1 MAMDYVLSLAAEVGS
16 VDDKSIKAAQKIVQN
31 YFDSKKI
38 ELDFTTKATG
48 KGLGTAMKTIQ
59 NGVNAAYA
67 NTVKRIKVAQEE
79 IDKALSQGRT
89 GSVLKLSADL
99 KKLQLDLENVKNTA
113 QETGIKLH
121 DVGEIDIAAGSLA
134 TKLKTE
140 SVVMKSLEDALN
152 SLSAAKQRYFQ
163 QQMAANEARE
173 KGKNTHQELTDI
185 YRQEL
190 VEAEEVVRQQMEVA
204 KQHGLGEK
212 AAEKYTK
219 SIKNTN
225 RELEKYQ
232 KKQEIAKLS
241 QKKFVDGLK
250 DGMNMFSGY
259 QLGLRAVQ
267 AAVQLLARAL
277 NNAMEIIKEL
287 NKHMTDVQMVAMTS
301 SEETAELADS
311 YSKLAKQLG
320 ATTEEI
326 AEGSVEWLRQ
336 GKTLEEVESLMEA
349 TMTMSKVGAIS
360 AADATEYLTSTLNGY
375 KMSAQDA
382 MSVVDKMS
390 AVDLAAAT
398 SVEELALA
406 LQKTANMART
416 TGVELDEIIGM
427 IATVSEVTRQAP
439 EIIGTSFKTLFS
451 RMTQVAAGKEIDDE
465 GEKLNDVETT
475 LNRAG
480 IALRSSQND
489 WRDMYDVLS
498 DVADKWK
505 ELDDTQRAQIAT
517 ALGGTRQKEIV
528 LALMENWDRVAKYV
542 KISEQSAGSASE
554 KMQYYLESIEGAT
567 KKLKATWED
576 FVYSKGTVKFITG
589 IINLATSLLDVLN
602 KIGSWFAK
610 FGYTSEDFKK
620 EADDTQSKIQDN
632 IDRINEINAMSWQ
645 DKTSK
650 IIEEKKAL
658 EEENAEL
665 ERNLKLQREKEMS
678 SLKKEISKGF
688 GAEVTSKASGETTRY
703 NAVDFE
709 KFRGS
714 APVENYQIKVL
725 GAEDAIKD
733 YQELIRMVEE
743 SNSVT
748 EEQQE
753 KIDAVNNTYEYAIAK
768 LKAMK
773 EAYDNGVAGSRQ
785 LTDEERNL
793 IQISDDLINA
803 LNDKRQ
809 ATNEAEQALV
819 SNAKKL
825 IENEKDAD
833 KARAALTEFVK
844 TEIILNSSKL
854 DLSQQISELKAVA
867 EAAGAATTAIGALG
881 TVQSVIKGGQP
892 FFQYNGKLYRSQQ
905 EALSDYWSDLSGLT
919 KPGNYF
925 TDSPIGVVG
934 SGGSGSSDPNAG
946 LKKAAQNQIKLLN
959 KMKDKLNDIIDGIN
973 DKWDKEADALEKAND
988 KLEQQIEYQ
997 KLLEAMA
1004 KAKTQKKMIYK
1015 DGRFQY
1021 LEDTE
1026 AISKAQSE
1034 LDEFYRKKDLQDK
1047 KDNIEEQRKLELGD
1061 LEDQV
1066 KYLDKKIDYWN
1077 DYIDR
1082 LDTEFA
1088 AFMDIFD
1095 DFIEKQ
1101 KAGYLNDLEALK
1113 RYVEEKETLA
1123 KRSAAASAAAMSGGG
1138 YGGSTA
1144 QNPSTGAPEKLPL
1157 GTGAANAAIIGANS
1171 VLNALNINKKHG
1183 AGGPKGG
1190 VKYKY
1195 AGGTT
1200 DAQGG
1205 LSMVGEHG
1213 AELRILNRGDGI
1225 IPADI
1230 TKNLWKWGT
1239 IDPERIKTGSTGN
1252 IENYNIDV
1260 DNVNLPDVT
1269 NPEEFISGI
1278 RNLALQRAYN
1288 R

>member
-1 MAMDYVLSLAAEVGS
+1 MAMDYVLSLAAEVGA

-48 KGLGTAMKTIQ
+48 KGLGAAMKSIQ

-67 NTVKRIKVAQEE
+67 TTVQKIKVAQEE
-79 IDKALSQGRT
+79 IDKAFSQGRT
-89 GSVLKLSADL
+89 DDVLRLSTNL
-99 KKLQLDLENVKNTA
+99 KQLQLDLENVKNTA
-113 QETGIKLH
+113 SQTGIKLR
-121 DVGEIDIAAGSLA
+121 DVGEINISAGSLS
-134 TKLKTE
+134 TELKTE
-140 SVVMKSLEDALN
+140 AAVMKNLEDALN
-152 SLSAAKQRYFQ
+152 NLSAAKQRYFQ
-163 QQMAANEARE
+163 QQMATNEAPERA
-173 KGKNTHQELTDI
+173 KKAHQELADI
-185 YRQEL
+185 YRQE
-190 VEAEEVVRQQMEVA
+190 VKEAEEVVRKQIQAA

-219 SIKNTN
+219 SIKNMN
-225 RELEKYQ
+225 RELEKSK
-232 KKQEIAKLS
+232 KKQDAARLS
-241 QKKFVDGLK
+241 HKTFVDGLK
-250 DGMNMFSGY
+250 DGLKMFTGY
-259 QLGLRAVQ
+259 QLGLRAIQ
-267 AAVQLLARAL
+267 ATVQLLARAF
-277 NNAMEIIKEL
+277 NDAMETIKEL
-287 NKHMTDVQMVAMTS
+287 NYHMINVQMVAMTS
-301 SEETAELADS
+301 NEETAELANS
-311 YSKLAKQLG
+311 YSKLAKRLG
-320 ATTEEI
+320 ATTQEI

-360 AADATEYLTSTLNGY
+360 SAEATEYLTSTLNGY

-439 EIIGTSFKTLFS
+439 EIVGTSFKTLFS
-451 RMTQVAAGKEIDDE
+451 RMTQVAAGKEIDDA
-465 GEKLNDVETT
+465 GETLNDVEIT

-480 IALRSSQND
+480 IALRSSQDD
-489 WRDMYDVLS
+489 WRDMYDVLN
-498 DVADKWK
+498 DVAGKWK

-554 KMQYYLESIEGAT
+554 KMQYYLESIQAET
-567 KKLKATWED
+567 NKLKASWEE
-576 FVYSKGTVKFITG
+576 FVYSNGVVKFITG
-589 IINLATSLLDVLN
+589 VIQLATSLLDILN
-602 KIGSWFAK
+602 RIGDWFDK
-610 FGYTSEDFKK
+610 FGWTSEDFKK

-645 DKTSK
+645 DKTAK
-650 IIEEKKAL
+650 ILEEKKAL

-665 ERNLKLQREKEMS
+665 ERNLKLQKEKYSKQLEKERAAGPGAIVTTKSTGKVTQFNAEQYQQFINNTAGGGGLFEIQKLTAADVAKEYDALAYSIENVNVLTEEQIEKVNS
-678 SLKKEISKGF
+678 SLE
-688 GAEVTSKASGETTRY
+688 RY
-703 NAVDFE
+703 
-709 KFRGS
+709 S
-714 APVENYQIKVL
+714 AYIKVL
-725 GAEDAIKD
+725 EDSKAAG
-733 YQELIRMVEE
+733 YTLT
-743 SNSVT
+743 T
-748 EEQQE
+748 EEQQA
-753 KIDAVNNTYEYAIAK
+753 IDTYY
-768 LKAMK
+768 
-773 EAYDNGVAGSRQ
+773 R
-785 LTDEERNL
+785 
-793 IQISDDLINA
+793 LINA
-803 LNDKRQ
+803 FDAKRE
-809 ATNEAEQALV
+809 AANEAEQALV
-819 SNAKKL
+819 DNAKKL

-854 DLSQQISELKAVA
+854 DLSQQISELRAVA
-867 EAAGAATTAIGALG
+867 MAAGAAGAAIDALG
-881 TVQSVIKGGQP
+881 AVKPVIRGGQP
-892 FFQYNGKLYRSQQ
+892 FFEYNGKIYRSQQ
-905 EALSDYWSDLSGLT
+905 EATSAYWDDVSGLI
-919 KPGNYF
+919 KPGSYF
-925 TDSPIGVVG
+925 ADSTSS

-959 KMKDKLNDIIDGIN
+959 KMKDKLNDIIDDIN

-1004 KAKTQKKMIYK
+1004 KAKAQKKMIYK

-1026 AISKAQSE
+1026 AISKAQSD

-1047 KDNIEEQRKLELGD
+1047 KDYIEEQRKLELGD

-1113 RYVEEKETLA
+1113 RYVEEKEALA
-1123 KRSAAASAAAMSGGG
+1123 KRSAAASAAAMGGGG
-1138 YGGSTA
+1138 YSGDTIT
-1144 QNPSTGAPEKLPL
+1144 QNPPTGASTTIPQF
-1157 GTGAANAAIIGANS
+1157 
-1171 VLNALNINKKHG
+1171 HG
-1183 AGGPKGG
+1183 Q
-1190 VKYKY
+1190 KYTKPHQKVNVQYYQKY
-1195 AGGTT
+1195 AEGTT
-1200 DAQGG
+1200 HAQGG
-1205 LSMVGEHG
+1205 MSIVGERG

-1252 IENYNIDV
+1252 VETYNIDV

-1269 NPEEFISGI
+1269 SPEEFISGI
-1278 RNLALQRAYN
+1278 KNLALQKAYN

>member
-1 MAMDYVLSLAAEVGS
+1 
-16 VDDKSIKAAQKIVQN
+16 
-31 YFDSKKI
+31 
-38 ELDFTTKATG
+38 
-48 KGLGTAMKTIQ
+48 
-59 NGVNAAYA
+59 
-67 NTVKRIKVAQEE
+67 
-79 IDKALSQGRT
+79 
-89 GSVLKLSADL
+89 
-99 KKLQLDLENVKNTA
+99 
-113 QETGIKLH
+113 
-121 DVGEIDIAAGSLA
+121 
-134 TKLKTE
+134 
-140 SVVMKSLEDALN
+140 
-152 SLSAAKQRYFQ
+152 
-163 QQMAANEARE
+163 
-173 KGKNTHQELTDI
+173 
-185 YRQEL
+185 
-190 VEAEEVVRQQMEVA
+190 
-204 KQHGLGEK
+204 
-212 AAEKYTK
+212 
-219 SIKNTN
+219 
-225 RELEKYQ
+225 
-232 KKQEIAKLS
+232 
-241 QKKFVDGLK
+241 
-250 DGMNMFSGY
+250 
-259 QLGLRAVQ
+259 
-267 AAVQLLARAL
+267 
-277 NNAMEIIKEL
+277 
-287 NKHMTDVQMVAMTS
+287 
-301 SEETAELADS
+301 
-311 YSKLAKQLG
+311 
-320 ATTEEI
+320 
-326 AEGSVEWLRQ
+326 
-336 GKTLEEVESLMEA
+336 
-349 TMTMSKVGAIS
+349 MTMSKVGAIS
-360 AADATEYLTSTLNGY
+360 AAEATEYLTSTLNGY

-451 RMTQVAAGKEIDDE
+451 RMTQVAAGKEIDE
-465 GEKLNDVETT
+465 AGEKLNDVEIT

-489 WRDMYDVLS
+489 WRDMYDVLN
-498 DVADKWK
+498 DVAGKWK

-554 KMQYYLESIEGAT
+554 KMQYYLESIQAET
-567 KKLKATWED
+567 NKLRASWEQ
-576 FVYSKGTVKFITG
+576 FVYSNGVVKFITG
-589 IINLATSLLDVLN
+589 VIQLATSLLDILN
-602 KIGSWFAK
+602 KIGDWFDRLSW
-610 FGYTSEDFKK
+610 GSEDFKK
-620 EADDTQSKIQDN
+620 EVDDTQSKIQDN

-658 EEENAEL
+658 EEENKALEKNLEL
-665 ERNLKLQREKEMS
+665 QKEKYSKQLEKERAAGPGAIVTTKATGAVS
-678 SLKKEISKGF
+678 QFNAEQYQQFINNTAGGGGLFEIQKLTAADVAKE
-688 GAEVTSKASGETTRY
+688 Y
-703 NAVDFE
+703 NELAN
-709 KFRGS
+709 S
-714 APVENYQIKVL
+714 IENVNY
-725 GAEDAIKD
+725 
-733 YQELIRMVEE
+733 
-743 SNSVT
+743 VT
-748 EEQQE
+748 EEQIE
-753 KIDAVNNTYEYAIAK
+753 KVNSSLERYNAYIQVLENSKAAGQTLTIEEQRAIDTHNRLIETFEAK
-768 LKAMK
+768 RRA
-773 EAYDNGVAGSRQ
+773 A
-785 LTDEERNL
+785 
-793 IQISDDLINA
+793 
-803 LNDKRQ
+803 
-809 ATNEAEQALV
+809 NEAEQALV
-819 SNAKKL
+819 DNAKKL

-854 DLSQQISELKAVA
+854 DLSQQIRELNAVA
-867 EAAGAATTAIGALG
+867 MAAGAASSAINALG
-881 TVQSVIKGGQP
+881 AVQPVIRGGQP
-892 FFQYNGKLYRSQQ
+892 FFEYNGKYYRYQE
-905 EALSDYWSDLSGLT
+905 EALSDYWKDVSGLIR
-919 KPGNYF
+919 PGNYF
-925 TDSPIGVVG
+925 TDGTGGSGG

-959 KMKDKLNDIIDGIN
+959 KMKDKLNDIIDDIN

-1026 AISKAQSE
+1026 AISKAQSD

-1113 RYVEEKETLA
+1113 RYVEEKEALA
-1123 KRSAAASAAAMSGGG
+1123 KRSAAASAAAMGGGG
-1138 YGGSTA
+1138 YGGSTT
-1144 QNPSTGAPEKLPL
+1144 QNPSTGAPTPTVAQ
-1157 GTGAANAAIIGANS
+1157 G
-1171 VLNALNINKKHG
+1171 HG
-1183 AGGPKGG
+1183 Q
-1190 VKYKY
+1190 KYTKPHQKVNVQYYQKY
-1195 AGGTT
+1195 AEGTT
-1200 DAQGG
+1200 HAQGG
-1205 LSMVGEHG
+1205 MSIVGERG
-1213 AELRILNRGDGI
+1213 AELRVLNRGDGI

-1252 IENYNIDV
+1252 VETYNIDV

-1269 NPEEFISGI
+1269 SPEEFISGI
-1278 RNLALQRAYN
+1278 KNLALQKAYN

>member
-1 MAMDYVLSLAAEVGS
+1 MSTD
-16 VDDKSIKAAQKIVQN
+16 KIV
-31 YFDSKKI
+31 
-38 ELDFTTKATG
+38 TK
-48 KGLGTAMKTIQ
+48 
-59 NGVNAAYA
+59 
-67 NTVKRIKVAQEE
+67 
-79 IDKALSQGRT
+79 
-89 GSVLKLSADL
+89 
-99 KKLQLDLENVKNTA
+99 
-113 QETGIKLH
+113 
-121 DVGEIDIAAGSLA
+121 
-134 TKLKTE
+134 
-140 SVVMKSLEDALN
+140 
-152 SLSAAKQRYFQ
+152 
-163 QQMAANEARE
+163 
-173 KGKNTHQELTDI
+173 
-185 YRQEL
+185 
-190 VEAEEVVRQQMEVA
+190 
-204 KQHGLGEK
+204 
-212 AAEKYTK
+212 
-219 SIKNTN
+219 
-225 RELEKYQ
+225 
-232 KKQEIAKLS
+232 
-241 QKKFVDGLK
+241 
-250 DGMNMFSGY
+250 
-259 QLGLRAVQ
+259 
-267 AAVQLLARAL
+267 
-277 NNAMEIIKEL
+277 
-287 NKHMTDVQMVAMTS
+287 
-301 SEETAELADS
+301 
-311 YSKLAKQLG
+311 
-320 ATTEEI
+320 
-326 AEGSVEWLRQ
+326 W
-336 GKTLEEVESLMEA
+336 
-349 TMTMSKVGAIS
+349 
-360 AADATEYLTSTLNGY
+360 
-375 KMSAQDA
+375 
-382 MSVVDKMS
+382 
-390 AVDLAAAT
+390 
-398 SVEELALA
+398 
-406 LQKTANMART
+406 
-416 TGVELDEIIGM
+416 
-427 IATVSEVTRQAP
+427 
-439 EIIGTSFKTLFS
+439 
-451 RMTQVAAGKEIDDE
+451 
-465 GEKLNDVETT
+465 NDVEIT

-489 WRDMYDVLS
+489 WRDMYDVLN
-498 DVADKWK
+498 DVAGKWK

-542 KISEQSAGSASE
+542 KISEQSTGSATE
-554 KMQYYLESIEGAT
+554 KMQYYLESIEAAT
-567 KKLKATWED
+567 KRLKATWEE
-576 FVYSKGTVKFITG
+576 FIYSKGTVKFITG

-602 KIGSWFAK
+602 KIGNWFAK
-610 FGYTSEDFKK
+610 FGWTSEDFKK

-665 ERNLKLQREKEMS
+665 EKNLKLQREKEMS
-678 SLKKEISKGF
+678 ALKKEISKGF
-688 GAEVTSKASGETTRY
+688 GAEVTSKASGETTRLD
-703 NAVDFE
+703 AEDFE

-725 GAEDAIKD
+725 GVEDAIKD
-733 YQELIRMVEE
+733 YQELIRMVEG

-773 EAYDNGVAGSRQ
+773 EAYDNGVAGSVE
-785 LTDEERNL
+785 LSEEQRNL
-793 IQISDDLINA
+793 IQISGDLINV

-809 ATNEAEQALV
+809 AMNEAEQALV

-854 DLSQQISELKAVA
+854 DLSQQIRELNAVA
-867 EAAGAATTAIGALG
+867 EAAGAATSAIGALG

-925 TDSPIGVVG
+925 TDSTSS

-959 KMKDKLNDIIDGIN
+959 KMKDRLNDIIDDIN
-973 DKWDKEADALEKAND
+973 DKWDKEAEALEKAND

-1026 AISKAQSE
+1026 AISKAQSD

-1095 DFIEKQ
+1095 AFIEKQ
-1101 KAGYLNDLEALK
+1101 KAGYFSDLEALK
-1113 RYVEEKETLA
+1113 KYVEEKEALM
-1123 KRSAAASAAAMSGGG
+1123 KRSAAAGSGLGGG
-1138 YGGSTA
+1138 YDTSYDFPQDNLKKWKDTKAGSIISNVVGSGTTTKPGKGSGGH
-1144 QNPSTGAPEKLPL
+1144 KY
-1157 GTGAANAAIIGANS
+1157 
-1171 VLNALNINKKHG
+1171 
-1183 AGGPKGG
+1183 G
-1190 VKYKY
+1190 VSQMY

-1200 DAQGG
+1200 GAQGG

-1260 DNVNLPDVT
+1260 NNVNLPDVT
-1269 NPEEFISGI
+1269 SPEEFISGI

>member
-1 MAMDYVLSLAAEVGS
+1 MSTD
-16 VDDKSIKAAQKIVQN
+16 KIV
-31 YFDSKKI
+31 
-38 ELDFTTKATG
+38 TK
-48 KGLGTAMKTIQ
+48 
-59 NGVNAAYA
+59 
-67 NTVKRIKVAQEE
+67 
-79 IDKALSQGRT
+79 
-89 GSVLKLSADL
+89 
-99 KKLQLDLENVKNTA
+99 
-113 QETGIKLH
+113 
-121 DVGEIDIAAGSLA
+121 
-134 TKLKTE
+134 
-140 SVVMKSLEDALN
+140 
-152 SLSAAKQRYFQ
+152 
-163 QQMAANEARE
+163 
-173 KGKNTHQELTDI
+173 
-185 YRQEL
+185 
-190 VEAEEVVRQQMEVA
+190 
-204 KQHGLGEK
+204 
-212 AAEKYTK
+212 
-219 SIKNTN
+219 
-225 RELEKYQ
+225 
-232 KKQEIAKLS
+232 
-241 QKKFVDGLK
+241 
-250 DGMNMFSGY
+250 
-259 QLGLRAVQ
+259 
-267 AAVQLLARAL
+267 
-277 NNAMEIIKEL
+277 
-287 NKHMTDVQMVAMTS
+287 
-301 SEETAELADS
+301 
-311 YSKLAKQLG
+311 
-320 ATTEEI
+320 
-326 AEGSVEWLRQ
+326 W
-336 GKTLEEVESLMEA
+336 
-349 TMTMSKVGAIS
+349 
-360 AADATEYLTSTLNGY
+360 
-375 KMSAQDA
+375 
-382 MSVVDKMS
+382 
-390 AVDLAAAT
+390 
-398 SVEELALA
+398 
-406 LQKTANMART
+406 
-416 TGVELDEIIGM
+416 
-427 IATVSEVTRQAP
+427 
-439 EIIGTSFKTLFS
+439 
-451 RMTQVAAGKEIDDE
+451 
-465 GEKLNDVETT
+465 NDVEIT

-489 WRDMYDVLS
+489 WRDMYDVLN
-498 DVADKWK
+498 DVAGKWR

-554 KMQYYLESIEGAT
+554 KMQYYLESVEAAT
-567 KKLKATWED
+567 NRLKATWED
-576 FVYSKGTVKFITG
+576 FVYSKGTVKFLTG
-589 IINLATSLLDVLN
+589 IINLATSLLDILN
-602 KIGSWFAK
+602 KIGNWFAK

-645 DKTSK
+645 DKTAK

-678 SLKKEISKGF
+678 SLKKEISKGY
-688 GAEVTSKASGETTRY
+688 GAEVTSKATGETTRY
-703 NAVDFE
+703 DAVDFE

-725 GAEDAIKD
+725 GVEDAIKE

-743 SNSVT
+743 SNSIT

-773 EAYDNGVAGSRQ
+773 EAYDNGVAGSVE
-785 LTDEERNL
+785 LSEEQRNL
-793 IQISDDLINA
+793 IQISGDLINA

-809 ATNEAEQALV
+809 AMNEAEQALV
-819 SNAKKL
+819 SNARKL

-854 DLSQQISELKAVA
+854 DLSQQISELRAVA

-905 EALSDYWSDLSGLT
+905 EALSDYWNDLSGLT
-919 KPGNYF
+919 RPGNYF
-925 TDSPIGVVG
+925 TDGTSS

-959 KMKDKLNDIIDGIN
+959 KMKDKLNDIIDDIN

-1026 AISKAQSE
+1026 AISKAQSD

-1113 RYVEEKETLA
+1113 KYVEEKEALM
-1123 KRSAAASAAAMSGGG
+1123 KRSASAGSGLGGG
-1138 YGGSTA
+1138 YGG
-1144 QNPSTGAPEKLPL
+1144 
-1157 GTGAANAAIIGANS
+1157 GTGGGYDTSYDLPKDNLEKWKDTKAGSIISNVMGGETTTKPGKGS
-1171 VLNALNINKKHG
+1171 
-1183 AGGPKGG
+1183 GGPKHG
-1190 VKYKY
+1190 VSQML
-1195 AGGTT
+1195 AEGTT
-1200 DAQGG
+1200 SAKGG
-1205 LSMVGEHG
+1205 LTVVGEKG
-1213 AELRILNRGDGI
+1213 AELRVLNRGDGI
-1225 IPADI
+1225 IPADV
-1230 TKNLWKWGT
+1230 TKNLWKWGS
-1239 IDPERIKTGSTGN
+1239 IDPDKVKTKSESN
-1252 IENYNIDV
+1252 VQSYNIDI

>member
-38 ELDFTTKATG
+38 ELDFTTKVRG
-48 KGLGTAMKTIQ
+48 KRLGEAMKSIQ
-59 NGVNAAYA
+59 NGVNAAYET
-67 NTVKRIKVAQEE
+67 TVQKIKVAQEE
-79 IDKALSQGRT
+79 IDKAFSQGRT
-89 GSVLKLSADL
+89 DDVLRLSTNL
-99 KKLQLDLENVKNTA
+99 KQLQLDLENVKNTA
-113 QETGIKLH
+113 SQTGIKLR
-121 DVGEIDIAAGSLA
+121 DVGEINISAGGLSTELKAEAA
-134 TKLKTE
+134 
-140 SVVMKSLEDALN
+140 VMKNLEEALN
-152 SLSAAKQRYFQ
+152 NLSAAKQRYFQ
-163 QQMAANEARE
+163 QQMTTDEAPERS
-173 KGKNTHQELTDI
+173 KKAHQELTDI
-185 YRQEL
+185 YRQE
-190 VEAEEVVRQQMEVA
+190 VKEAEEVVREQLEVA

-232 KKQEIAKLS
+232 KKQEAAKLS

-250 DGMNMFSGY
+250 DGMNMFTGY

-287 NKHMTDVQMVAMTS
+287 NKHMTNVQMVAMTS

-336 GKTLEEVESLMEA
+336 GKTLEEVNALMEA

-382 MSVVDKMS
+382 MSIVDKMS

-451 RMTQVAAGKEIDDE
+451 RMTQVAAGKEISDE
-465 GEKLNDVETT
+465 GEILNDVETT

-498 DVADKWK
+498 DVAGKWK

-703 NAVDFE
+703 DAVDFE

-725 GAEDAIKD
+725 GAEDAIKE

-773 EAYDNGVAGSRQ
+773 EAYDNGVAGSRE

-793 IQISDDLINA
+793 IQISGDLINA
-803 LNDKRQ
+803 LNNKRQ
-809 ATNEAEQALV
+809 AANEAEQALV

-844 TEIILNSSKL
+844 TEIILNRSKL
-854 DLSQQISELKAVA
+854 DLSQQIRELKAVA
-867 EAAGAATTAIGALG
+867 MAAGAAGSAIEALG
-881 TVQSVIKGGQP
+881 TVKPVIRGGQP
-892 FFQYNGKLYRSQQ
+892 FFEYNGKLYRSQQ
-905 EALSDYWSDLSGLT
+905 EATSAYWDDVSGLT
-919 KPGNYF
+919 NPGSYF
-925 TDSPIGVVG
+925 ADSSIGVVG

-1026 AISKAQSE
+1026 AISKAQSD

-1113 RYVEEKETLA
+1113 RYVEEKEALA
-1123 KRSAAASAAAMSGGG
+1123 KRSAAASAAAMSAGG

-1144 QNPSTGAPEKLPL
+1144 QNPSTGAPEKSPL
-1157 GTGAANAAIIGANS
+1157 GAGAANAAIIGANS
-1171 VLNALNINKKHG
+1171 VLNALNKNKKHG

-1269 NPEEFISGI
+1269 SPEEFISGI

>member
-1 MAMDYVLSLAAEVGS
+1 MEEPPRFLSGS
-16 VDDKSIKAAQKIVQN
+16 KILLTTDKIV
-31 YFDSKKI
+31 
-38 ELDFTTKATG
+38 TK
-48 KGLGTAMKTIQ
+48 
-59 NGVNAAYA
+59 
-67 NTVKRIKVAQEE
+67 
-79 IDKALSQGRT
+79 
-89 GSVLKLSADL
+89 
-99 KKLQLDLENVKNTA
+99 
-113 QETGIKLH
+113 
-121 DVGEIDIAAGSLA
+121 
-134 TKLKTE
+134 
-140 SVVMKSLEDALN
+140 
-152 SLSAAKQRYFQ
+152 
-163 QQMAANEARE
+163 
-173 KGKNTHQELTDI
+173 
-185 YRQEL
+185 
-190 VEAEEVVRQQMEVA
+190 
-204 KQHGLGEK
+204 
-212 AAEKYTK
+212 
-219 SIKNTN
+219 
-225 RELEKYQ
+225 
-232 KKQEIAKLS
+232 
-241 QKKFVDGLK
+241 
-250 DGMNMFSGY
+250 
-259 QLGLRAVQ
+259 
-267 AAVQLLARAL
+267 
-277 NNAMEIIKEL
+277 
-287 NKHMTDVQMVAMTS
+287 
-301 SEETAELADS
+301 
-311 YSKLAKQLG
+311 
-320 ATTEEI
+320 
-326 AEGSVEWLRQ
+326 W
-336 GKTLEEVESLMEA
+336 
-349 TMTMSKVGAIS
+349 
-360 AADATEYLTSTLNGY
+360 
-375 KMSAQDA
+375 
-382 MSVVDKMS
+382 
-390 AVDLAAAT
+390 
-398 SVEELALA
+398 
-406 LQKTANMART
+406 
-416 TGVELDEIIGM
+416 
-427 IATVSEVTRQAP
+427 
-439 EIIGTSFKTLFS
+439 
-451 RMTQVAAGKEIDDE
+451 
-465 GEKLNDVETT
+465 NDVETT

-489 WRDMYDVLS
+489 WRDMYDVLN
-498 DVADKWK
+498 DVAGKWK

-542 KISEQSAGSASE
+542 KISEQSTGSASE
-554 KMQYYLESIEGAT
+554 KMQYYLESIEAAT
-567 KKLKATWED
+567 NRLKTTWED

-589 IINLATSLLDVLN
+589 IINLATSLLDILN
-602 KIGSWFAK
+602 KIGNWFAK

-645 DKTSK
+645 DKTAK

-703 NAVDFE
+703 DAVDFE

-773 EAYDNGVAGSRQ
+773 EAYDNGVAGSRE

-854 DLSQQISELKAVA
+854 DLSQQIQELKAVA
-867 EAAGAATTAIGALG
+867 MAAGAAKSEVLG
-881 TVQSVIKGGQP
+881 LSQVTSIAAGGGYAYK
-892 FFQYNGKLYRSQQ
+892 YNGRM
-905 EALSDYWSDLSGLT
+905 YWTKEDLLNAYWGDLLGFT

-925 TDSPIGVVG
+925 TDSTSSSG
-934 SGGSGSSDPNAG
+934 SSGSSDPNEA
-946 LKKAAQNQIKLLN
+946 LKKAAQNQIKLIN
-959 KMKDKLNDIIDGIN
+959 KMKDKIKDQIDEIN

-1004 KAKTQKKMIYK
+1004 KAKSQKKMIYK

-1026 AISKAQSE
+1026 AISKAQSD

-1047 KDNIEEQRKLELGD
+1047 KDYIEEQRKLELGD

-1066 KYLDKKIDYWN
+1066 KYLEDKVNYWN

-1082 LDTEFA
+1082 LDAEFSSY
-1088 AFMDIFD
+1088 MDIFD
-1095 DFIEKQ
+1095 DFLQKQ
-1101 KAGYLNDLEALK
+1101 KDGYFGDLEALK
-1113 RYVEEKETLA
+1113 KYVEEKEQLL
-1123 KRSAAASAAAMSGGG
+1123 KRSASAGSGLGGSYDGGTSGGDSYNPPTG
-1138 YGGSTA
+1138 ATEPAPIGSGVVGAAGIGAGLIIGSTKTPA
-1144 QNPSTGAPEKLPL
+1144 H
-1157 GTGAANAAIIGANS
+1157 GT
-1171 VLNALNINKKHG
+1171 
-1183 AGGPKGG
+1183 GGPKH
-1190 VKYKY
+1190 
-1195 AGGTT
+1195 GTT
-1200 DAQGG
+1200 QFYAEGTTYSKGG
-1205 LSMVGEHG
+1205 LSVVGEKG
-1213 AELRILNRGDGI
+1213 AELRVLNRGDGI

-1230 TKNLWKWGT
+1230 TKNLWKWGS
-1239 IDPERIKTGSTGN
+1239 IDPDKVKAKSESN
-1252 IENYNIDV
+1252 IQSYNIDI

-1278 RNLALQRAYN
+1278 KNLALQRAYN

>member
-1 MAMDYVLSLAAEVGS
+1 MDYVLSLAAEVGS

-67 NTVKRIKVAQEE
+67 NTVKKIKVTQEE

-89 GSVLKLSADL
+89 DSVLSLSTDL

-113 QETGIKLH
+113 HETGIKLR
-121 DVGEIDIAAGSLA
+121 DVGEIDVSAGSLS

-140 SVVMKSLEDALN
+140 SVVMKNLEDALN
-152 SLSAAKQRYFQ
+152 SLSAAKQKYFQ
-163 QQMAANEARE
+163 QQMTTDEAPERS
-173 KGKNTHQELTDI
+173 KKAHQELTDI
-185 YRQEL
+185 YRQE
-190 VEAEEVVRQQMEVA
+190 VKEAEEVVREQLEVA

-232 KKQEIAKLS
+232 KKQEAAKLS
-241 QKKFVDGLK
+241 QKTFVDGLK
-250 DGMNMFSGY
+250 DGLNMFTGY

-267 AAVQLLARAL
+267 ATVQLLVRAF
-277 NNAMEIIKEL
+277 NDAIETIKEL
-287 NKHMTDVQMVAMTS
+287 NGYMTEVQMVAMTS
-301 SEETAELADS
+301 NEETAELADS

-320 ATTEEI
+320 ATTKDI

-382 MSVVDKMS
+382 MSIVDKMS

-451 RMTQVAAGKEIDDE
+451 RMTQVAAGKEIDDA
-465 GEKLNDVETT
+465 GEKLNDVEIT

-489 WRDMYDVLS
+489 WRDMYDVLN
-498 DVADKWK
+498 DVAGKWK

-542 KISEQSAGSASE
+542 KISEQSTGSATE
-554 KMQYYLESIEGAT
+554 KMQYYLESIEAAT
-567 KKLKATWED
+567 KRLKATWEE
-576 FVYSKGTVKFITG
+576 FIYSKGTVKFITG

-602 KIGSWFAK
+602 KIGNWFAK

-620 EADDTQSKIQDN
+620 EADDTQSKIQHN

-645 DKTSK
+645 DKTAK

-678 SLKKEISKGF
+678 SLKKEISKGY
-688 GAEVTSKASGETTRY
+688 GAEVTSKATGETTRLD
-703 NAVDFE
+703 AVDFE

-725 GAEDAIKD
+725 GAEDAIKE

-743 SNSVT
+743 SNSIT

-753 KIDAVNNTYEYAIAK
+753 KIDAVNNTYEHTIAK

-773 EAYDNGVAGSRQ
+773 EAYDNGVAGSVE
-785 LTDEERNL
+785 LSEEDRNL
-793 IQISDDLINA
+793 IQISNDLITA
-803 LNDKRQ
+803 LNNKKQ
-809 ATNEAEQALV
+809 AMNEAEQALV
-819 SNAKKL
+819 SNARKL

-844 TEIILNSSKL
+844 TEIILNRSKL
-854 DLSQQISELKAVA
+854 DLSQQIRELNAVA
-867 EAAGAATTAIGALG
+867 MAAGAAGTAIEALG
-881 TVQSVIKGGQP
+881 AVKPVIRGGQP
-892 FFQYNGKLYRSQQ
+892 FFEYNGKIYRSQQ
-905 EALSDYWSDLSGLT
+905 EATSAYWDDVSGLIR
-919 KPGNYF
+919 PGNYF
-925 TDSPIGVVG
+925 TDSTSS

-1026 AISKAQSE
+1026 AISKAQSD

-1113 RYVEEKETLA
+1113 RYVEEKEALA

-1144 QNPSTGAPEKLPL
+1144 QNPSTGAPEKSPL
-1157 GTGAANAAIIGANS
+1157 GAGATNAAIIGANS
-1171 VLNALNINKKHG
+1171 VLNALNKNKKHG

-1269 NPEEFISGI
+1269 SPEEFISGI

>member
-67 NTVKRIKVAQEE
+67 NTVKKIKVAQEE

-89 GSVLKLSADL
+89 GDVLSLSTDL

-113 QETGIKLH
+113 HETGIKLR
-121 DVGEIDIAAGSLA
+121 DVGEIDVSAGSLS

-140 SVVMKSLEDALN
+140 SVVIKNLEDALN
-152 SLSAAKQRYFQ
+152 SLSAAKQKYFQ
-163 QQMAANEARE
+163 QQMTTDEAPERS
-173 KGKNTHQELTDI
+173 KKAHQELTDI
-185 YRQEL
+185 YRQE
-190 VEAEEVVRQQMEVA
+190 VKEAEEVVREQLEVA

-212 AAEKYTK
+212 AAERYTK

-232 KKQEIAKLS
+232 KKQEAAKLS
-241 QKKFVDGLK
+241 QKTFVDGLK
-250 DGMNMFSGY
+250 DGLNMFTGY

-267 AAVQLLARAL
+267 AAVQLLVRAF
-277 NNAMEIIKEL
+277 NDAIETIKEL
-287 NKHMTDVQMVAMTS
+287 NGYMTEVQMVAMTS
-301 SEETAELADS
+301 NEETAELADS

-320 ATTEEI
+320 ATTKEI

-360 AADATEYLTSTLNGY
+360 AGDATEYLTSTLNGY

-382 MSVVDKMS
+382 MDIVDKMS

-451 RMTQVAAGKEIDDE
+451 RMTQVAAGKEIDDA

-489 WRDMYDVLS
+489 WRDMYDVLN
-498 DVADKWK
+498 DVAGKWK

-542 KISEQSAGSASE
+542 KISEQSTGSATE
-554 KMQYYLESIEGAT
+554 KMQYYLESIEAAT
-567 KKLKATWED
+567 KRLKATWEE
-576 FVYSKGTVKFITG
+576 FIYSKGTVKFITG

-602 KIGSWFAK
+602 KIGNWFAK
-610 FGYTSEDFKK
+610 FGWTSEDFKK

-688 GAEVTSKASGETTRY
+688 GAEVTSKASGETTRLD
-703 NAVDFE
+703 AEDFE

-725 GAEDAIKD
+725 GAEDAIKE

-743 SNSVT
+743 SNSIT

-753 KIDAVNNTYEYAIAK
+753 KIDAVNNTYEHTIAK

-773 EAYDNGVAGSRQ
+773 EAYDNGVAGSVE
-785 LTDEERNL
+785 LSEEQRTL
-793 IQISDDLINA
+793 IQISNDLITA
-803 LNDKRQ
+803 LNNKRQ
-809 ATNEAEQALV
+809 AMNEAEQALV
-819 SNAKKL
+819 SNARKL

-854 DLSQQISELKAVA
+854 DLSQQIRELKAVA

-925 TDSPIGVVG
+925 ADSTGG

-959 KMKDKLNDIIDGIN
+959 KMKDKLNGIIDDIN
-973 DKWDKEADALEKAND
+973 KKWDDEADALEKAND

-1026 AISKAQSE
+1026 AISKAQSD
-1034 LDEFYRKKDLQDK
+1034 LDEFYRKKDLQDQ
-1047 KDNIEEQRKLELGD
+1047 KDYIEEQRKLELGD

-1066 KYLDKKIDYWN
+1066 KYLEDKVNYWN

-1082 LDTEFA
+1082 LDAEFSSY
-1088 AFMDIFD
+1088 MDIFD
-1095 DFIEKQ
+1095 DFLKKQ
-1101 KAGYLNDLEALK
+1101 KEGYFSDLEALK
-1113 RYVEEKETLA
+1113 KYVEEKEALA

-1138 YGGSTA
+1138 YGGATA
-1144 QNPSTGAPEKLPL
+1144 QNPSTGAPEKLPI
-1157 GTGAANAAIIGANS
+1157 GAGAANAAIIGAS
-1171 VLNALNINKKHG
+1171 GVLNTLNKNNTPKRG
-1183 AGGPKGG
+1183 AGGPKGA
-1190 VKYKY
+1190 VRSKY
-1195 AGGTT
+1195 AEGTT
-1200 DAQGG
+1200 NAKGG
-1205 LSMVGEHG
+1205 MSVVGERG
-1213 AELRILNRGDGI
+1213 AELRVLNRGDGI

-1230 TKNLWKWGT
+1230 TKNLWKWGA

>member
-1 MAMDYVLSLAAEVGS
+1 MAMDYVLSLAAEVGA

-48 KGLGTAMKTIQ
+48 KGLGAAMKSIQ

-67 NTVKRIKVAQEE
+67 TTVQKIKVAQEE
-79 IDKALSQGRT
+79 IDKAFSQGRT
-89 GSVLKLSADL
+89 DDVLRLSTNL
-99 KKLQLDLENVKNTA
+99 KQLQLDLENVKNTA
-113 QETGIKLH
+113 SQTGIKLR
-121 DVGEIDIAAGSLA
+121 DVGEINISAGSLS
-134 TKLKTE
+134 TELKAE
-140 SVVMKSLEDALN
+140 SAVMKNLEDALN

-163 QQMAANEARE
+163 QQMSTNEAPERA
-173 KGKNTHQELTDI
+173 KKAHQELADI
-185 YRQEL
+185 YRQE
-190 VEAEEVVRQQMEVA
+190 VIEAEEVVRKQMEVA

-225 RELEKYQ
+225 TELEKYR

-241 QKKFVDGLK
+241 QKTFVDGLK
-250 DGMNMFSGY
+250 DGLKMFTGY
-259 QLGLRAVQ
+259 QLGLRAIQ
-267 AAVQLLARAL
+267 ATVQLLARAF
-277 NNAMEIIKEL
+277 NDAIETIKEL
-287 NKHMTDVQMVAMTS
+287 NYHMTNVQMVAMTS
-301 SEETAELADS
+301 NEETAELANS

-320 ATTEEI
+320 ATTKEI

-349 TMTMSKVGAIS
+349 TMTMSKVGAIDAGS
-360 AADATEYLTSTLNGY
+360 ATEYLTSTLNGY

-451 RMTQVAAGKEIDDE
+451 RMTQVAAGKEIDE
-465 GEKLNDVETT
+465 AGEKLNDVEIT

-489 WRDMYDVLS
+489 WRDMYDVLN
-498 DVADKWK
+498 DVAGKWK

-554 KMQYYLESIEGAT
+554 KMQYYLESIQAET
-567 KKLKATWED
+567 NKLRASWEQ
-576 FVYSKGTVKFITG
+576 FVYSNGVVKFITG
-589 IINLATSLLDVLN
+589 VIQLATSLLDILN
-602 KIGSWFAK
+602 RIGDWFDRLSW
-610 FGYTSEDFKK
+610 GSEDFKK
-620 EADDTQSKIQDN
+620 EVDDTQSKIQDN

-650 IIEEKKAL
+650 ILEEKRAL
-658 EEENAEL
+658 EEENKALEKNLEL
-665 ERNLKLQREKEMS
+665 QKEKYSKQLEKERAA
-678 SLKKEISKGF
+678 GP
-688 GAEVTSKASGETTRY
+688 GAIVTTKATGAVSQYSGEQYQQFLKNTAGGGDLFEIQKLTAADVAKEY
-703 NAVDFE
+703 NELAN
-709 KFRGS
+709 S
-714 APVENYQIKVL
+714 IENVNY
-725 GAEDAIKD
+725 
-733 YQELIRMVEE
+733 
-743 SNSVT
+743 VT
-748 EEQQE
+748 EEQIE
-753 KIDAVNNTYEYAIAK
+753 KVNSSLERYNAYIQVLENSKAAGQTLNTEEQRAIDTHNRLVDVFEAK
-768 LKAMK
+768 RRA
-773 EAYDNGVAGSRQ
+773 A
-785 LTDEERNL
+785 
-793 IQISDDLINA
+793 
-803 LNDKRQ
+803 
-809 ATNEAEQALV
+809 NEAEQALV
-819 SNAKKL
+819 SNARKL
-825 IENEKDAD
+825 IENEKDAN

-844 TEIILNSSKL
+844 QEIILNSSKL
-854 DLSQQISELKAVA
+854 DLSQQIRELNAVA
-867 EAAGAATTAIGALG
+867 MAAGAASSAINALG
-881 TVQSVIKGGQP
+881 AVQPVIRGGQP
-892 FFQYNGKLYRSQQ
+892 FFEYNGKYYRYQE
-905 EALSDYWSDLSGLT
+905 EALSDYWKDVSGLI

-925 TDSPIGVVG
+925 TDGTGG

-946 LKKAAQNQIKLLN
+946 LKKSAQNQIKLLN
-959 KMKDKLNDIIDGIN
+959 KMKDKLNGIIDDIN

-1026 AISKAQSE
+1026 AISKAQSD
-1034 LDEFYRKKDLQDK
+1034 LDEFYRKKDLQDQ
-1047 KDNIEEQRKLELGD
+1047 KDYIEEQRKLELGD
-1061 LEDQV
+1061 LEEQV
-1066 KYLDKKIDYWN
+1066 KYLDKKIEYWN
-1077 DYIDR
+1077 DYLDR

-1095 DFIEKQ
+1095 DFVEKQ
-1101 KAGYLNDLEALK
+1101 KAGYFNDLEALK
-1113 RYVEEKETLA
+1113 RYVEEKEALA
-1123 KRSAAASAAAMSGGG
+1123 RRAAAASAEAMGGWGVAGGG
-1138 YGGSTA
+1138 GTTA
-1144 QNPSTGAPEKLPL
+1144 QNPSTGASTTIPQF
-1157 GTGAANAAIIGANS
+1157 
-1171 VLNALNINKKHG
+1171 HG
-1183 AGGPKGG
+1183 Q
-1190 VKYKY
+1190 KYTKPHQKVNVQYDQKY
-1195 AGGTT
+1195 AEGTT
-1200 DAQGG
+1200 HAQGG
-1205 LSMVGEHG
+1205 MSIVGERG

-1252 IENYNIDV
+1252 VETYNIDV

-1269 NPEEFISGI
+1269 SPEEFISGI
-1278 RNLALQRAYN
+1278 KNLALQKAYN